1 MLHLVI
7 QDQDLNNSREVSMK
21 PKKEITEQ
29 DLELLER
36 SINTTKI
43 QLIDIRNQ
51 FNKSLGRMKG
61 TLLLYF
67 IILAIGLTIGYIIWY
82 ENKETKY
89 KKNLKRLWKVYLK
102 YLYCDYHHYWY
113 YGIIYILYKSNPLY
127 RWVLSCITSR
137 VLYTWNFICR
147 HTVLAII
154 SIL

>member
-51 FNKSLGRMKG
+51 FNKSLSRMRG

-67 IILAIGLTIGYIIWY
+67 IILAIGLTIGYII
-82 ENKETKY
+82 
-89 KKNLKRLWKVYLK
+89 
-102 YLYCDYHHYWY
+102 
-113 YGIIYILYKSNPLY
+113 
-127 RWVLSCITSR
+127 
-137 VLYTWNFICR
+137 
-147 HTVLAII
+147 
-154 SIL
+154 

>member
-1 MLHLVI
+1 
-7 QDQDLNNSREVSMK
+7 MK

-67 IILAIGLTIGYIIWY
+67 IILAIGLGIGYII
-82 ENKETKY
+82 
-89 KKNLKRLWKVYLK
+89 
-102 YLYCDYHHYWY
+102 
-113 YGIIYILYKSNPLY
+113 
-127 RWVLSCITSR
+127 
-137 VLYTWNFICR
+137 
-147 HTVLAII
+147 
-154 SIL
+154 

>member
-1 MLHLVI
+1 
-7 QDQDLNNSREVSMK
+7 MK

-67 IILAIGLTIGYIIWY
+67 IILAIGLTIGYII
-82 ENKETKY
+82 
-89 KKNLKRLWKVYLK
+89 
-102 YLYCDYHHYWY
+102 
-113 YGIIYILYKSNPLY
+113 
-127 RWVLSCITSR
+127 
-137 VLYTWNFICR
+137 
-147 HTVLAII
+147 
-154 SIL
+154 